1 VSVRQQVEG
10 NHAVAGRDLRA
21 RLMLVVLCL
30 IWGLTWPMMKIAL
43 NEIPPLSMRT
53 ATAFIGT
60 LSLLAICLA
69 SGRSLRVPF
78 GRAWLHVLAASIL
91 NVVAFSLF
99 SAFAQIAAA
108 TSRVAILT
116 YAMPIWTLVLGW
128 AVLSERPSRIQ
139 SVAIALCAIGLIV
152 LVSPV
157 AMATTG
163 MPWGL
168 LFAIGSGFSWAAGT
182 VYLKW
187 ARIDADPV
195 GLASWQITI
204 AFVIIAACMLLFEGG
219 LQFQHA
225 HAGALLAVVFTGVLG
240 NAVAYALW
248 FAIVRRVPALT
259 ATLGIVGIPVV
270 GVVSTMLII
279 GERLSVADTIGFLFI
294 FAASLCAQIPVS
306 AFRRATK
313 VS

>member
-1 VSVRQQVEG
+1 MG
-10 NHAVAGRDLRA
+10 GDLRA
-21 RLMLVVLCL
+21 RLMLVALCL

-60 LSLLAICLA
+60 LSLLAICLT

-78 GRAWLHVLAASIL
+78 GKAWLHVLAASIL
-91 NVVAFSLF
+91 NVVGFSLF

-116 YAMPIWTLVLGW
+116 YAMPIWALVLGW
-128 AVLSERPSRIQ
+128 AILNERPSRIQ
-139 SVAIALCAIGLIV
+139 SGAIALCAAGLAI
-152 LVSPV
+152 LISPV
-157 AMATTG
+157 AMTTTSI
-163 MPWGL
+163 PWGL
-168 LFAIGSGFSWAAGT
+168 LFAVGSGFSWAAGT

-187 ARIDADPV
+187 ARIDGDPV

-204 AFVIIAACMLLFEGG
+204 AFIIITACMFLFDGR
-219 LQFQHA
+219 LQFEHA
-225 HAGALLAVVFTGVLG
+225 HAGAWLAVVFTGVFG
-240 NAVAYALW
+240 NAIAYAMW

-279 GERLSVADTIGFLFI
+279 GERLSVADTIGFAFI
-294 FAASLCAQIPVS
+294 FAASLCAQIPAS
-306 AFRRATK
+306 AFRRATA
-313 VS
+313 

>member
-1 VSVRQQVEG
+1 VSVQQQPEG
-10 NHAVAGRDLRA
+10 KPTAIGKDLRP
-21 RLMLVVLCL
+21 RLMLVALCL

-69 SGRSLRVPF
+69 SGRSLHVPF

-128 AVLSERPSRIQ
+128 VILSERPSRIQ
-139 SVAIALCAIGLIV
+139 SAAIALCAVGLVI
-152 LVSPV
+152 LISPV

-163 MPWGL
+163 IPWGL
-168 LFAIGSGFSWAAGT
+168 LFAVGSGFSWAAGT

-187 ARIDADPV
+187 ARIDGDPI

-204 AFVIIAACMLLFEGG
+204 AFFIIAASMLLFEGR
-219 LQFQHA
+219 LQFEHA
-225 HAGALLAVVFTGVLG
+225 HAGAWLAVVFTGVLG

-270 GVVSTMLII
+270 GVVSTMLIL
-279 GERLSVADTIGFLFI
+279 GERLSAADTIGFAFI
-294 FAASLCAQIPVS
+294 FAASLCAQIPAS
-306 AFRRATK
+306 AFRRITT
-313 VS
+313 